1 MSYIYSENFTTI
13 YINFINEDT
22 INNIIITLNH
32 IYFYNFIMLLLMT
45 YIILLNICNNKKRK
59 DYIMLNTVEPKII
72 KGEIIN
78 TIQFGA
84 HFKCRDNN
92 KKINPYN
99 VYDRCGSDYVQP
111 TI

>member
-22 INNIIITLNH
+22 INNIIITLNN

-45 YIILLNICNNKKRK
+45 YIILLNICNNKRK

-78 TIQFGA
+78 TI
-84 HFKCRDNN
+84 
-92 KKINPYN
+92 
-99 VYDRCGSDYVQP
+99 
-111 TI
+111 

>member
-13 YINFINEDT
+13 YIKFINEDT

-78 TIQFGA
+78 TI
-84 HFKCRDNN
+84 
-92 KKINPYN
+92 
-99 VYDRCGSDYVQP
+99 
-111 TI
+111 

>member
-22 INNIIITLNH
+22 INNIIITLNN

-78 TIQFGA
+78 RI
-84 HFKCRDNN
+84 
-92 KKINPYN
+92 
-99 VYDRCGSDYVQP
+99 
-111 TI
+111 

>member
-22 INNIIITLNH
+22 INNIIITLNN

-78 TIQFGA
+78 TI
-84 HFKCRDNN
+84 
-92 KKINPYN
+92 
-99 VYDRCGSDYVQP
+99 
-111 TI
+111 